1 MNSVLSIVAVAATL
15 PAEWVGTLLVLSV
28 LAVGFIAL
36 LLFWLFETR
45 RPLALTRTAENP
57 VLGPNPKHWWESE
70 AVFNPAAVVHD
81 GRVHLFYR
89 ALGQDGVS
97 RIGHASSPDGTN
109 FDERS
114 PNPVYDLG
122 RMFDTTQQKVGG
134 GLRYR
139 PLSYNTD
146 LYASGGGWGGCEDP
160 RAVTIDENLYMTFG
174 IFSGWQSMRLAVT
187 KLALGD
193 FSKRAWAWARHITI
207 SPQNETHKNW
217 VLFPEK
223 IGGRFAILHALTPQ
237 VLVDYVDSLENL
249 ADNPIQS
256 NNNRAGFSDGWDSF
270 VRGAGAPPIK
280 TLYGWLL
287 FYHGMD
293 PKYEPNIGYKVG
305 ALLLDLNNPTK
316 ILYRSQEPVL
326 TPAQW
331 YEHDWKPNVVYA
343 SGAVV
348 WGDDVVVYYGGGD
361 KYIAS
366 ARTNLRD
373 FVRKLMQHEHA
384 VLTPVKK

>member
-15 PAEWVGTLLVLSV
+15 PAEWAVTLLVFCV

-57 VLGPNPKHWWESE
+57 VLGPNPEHWWESE

-97 RIGHASSPDGTN
+97 RIGHASSKDGIK
-109 FDERS
+109 
-114 PNPVYDLG
+114 
-122 RMFDTTQQKVGG
+122 FDTPQQKGG
-134 GLRYR
+134 GGPRYR

-146 LYASGGGWGGCEDP
+146 LYASGGGCGGCEDP

-207 SPQNETHKNW
+207 SPQNETHK
-217 VLFPEK
+217 
-223 IGGRFAILHALTPQ
+223 IG
-237 VLVDYVDSLENL
+237 
-249 ADNPIQS
+249 
-256 NNNRAGFSDGWDSF
+256 RAS
-270 VRGAGAPPIK
+270 
-280 TLYGWLL
+280 
-287 FYHGMD
+287 
-293 PKYEPNIGYKVG
+293 
-305 ALLLDLNNPTK
+305 
-316 ILYRSQEPVL
+316 
-326 TPAQW
+326 
-331 YEHDWKPNVVYA
+331 
-343 SGAVV
+343 
-348 WGDDVVVYYGGGD
+348 
-361 KYIAS
+361 
-366 ARTNLRD
+366 
-373 FVRKLMQHEHA
+373 
-384 VLTPVKK
+384 

>member
-1 MNSVLSIVAVAATL
+1 MNTVLSITAATATL
-15 PAEWVGTLLVLSV
+15 PADVAGTLLVMSV
-28 LAVGFIAL
+28 LAVLFIVL
-36 LLFWLFETR
+36 ILFWLFETR

-57 VLGPNPKHWWESE
+57 VLGPNPENWWESA

-89 ALGQDGVS
+89 ALGQDGIS

-122 RMFDTTQQKVGG
+122 RMFDTTQQKGG
-134 GLRYR
+134 CWLRYR

-174 IFSGWQSMRLAVT
+174 IFGGWQSMRLAVT
-187 KLALGD
+187 KLALDD
-193 FSKRAWAWARHITI
+193 FSKRAWAWARHIPI
-207 SPQNETHKNW
+207 SPENETHKNW

-223 IGGRFAILHALTPQ
+223 IGGCFAILHALTPQ
-237 VLVDYVDSLENL
+237 VLVDYVDSLEDL
-249 ADNPIQS
+249 AQNPIQS
-256 NNNRAGFSDGWDSF
+256 NNNRAGFSSGWDSF
-270 VRGAGAPPIK
+270 VRGAAAPPIK
-280 TLYGWLL
+280 TSHGWLL

-293 PKYEPNIGYKVG
+293 PASEPHIGYKVG
-305 ALLLDLNNPTK
+305 ALLLDLDNPTK
-316 ILYRSQEPVL
+316 ILCRSKGPVL
-326 TPAQW
+326 TPTEW

-348 WGDDVVVYYGGGD
+348 LGDDIMVYYGGGD
-361 KYIAS
+361 KYIAA
-366 ARTNLRD
+366 ARANLRD
-373 FVRKLMQHEHA
+373 FVRTLMSHEHA

>member
-1 MNSVLSIVAVAATL
+1 MNTGHAILAAATAL
-15 PAEWVGTLLVLSV
+15 STEAAGVLLALCLLV
-28 LAVGFIAL
+28 VGFIVL
-36 LLFWLFETR
+36 LLFWFFETR
-45 RPLALTRTAENP
+45 RPLVLTRTAENP
-57 VLGPNPKHWWESE
+57 VLGPNPSSWWESA

-89 ALGQDGVS
+89 ALGQDGIS
-97 RIGHASSPDGTN
+97 RIGHASSLDGIH

-114 PNPVYDLG
+114 PDPVYDWGMFNATQARNLG
-122 RMFDTTQQKVGG
+122 RQP
-134 GLRYR
+134 YR
-139 PLSYNTD
+139 PLSYRTD

-160 RAVTIDENLYMTFG
+160 RAVKIGGKVYMTFG
-174 IFSGWQSMRLAVT
+174 IFGGWQSLRLAVT
-187 KLALGD
+187 SLALGD

-223 IGGRFAILHALTPQ
+223 IGGQFAILHALTPQ

-249 ADNPIQS
+249 ADNPIRS
-256 NNNRAGFSDGWDSF
+256 NNNRVGFSNGWDSF
-270 VRGAGAPPIK
+270 VRGAAAPPIK
-280 TLYGWLL
+280 TPYGWLL

-293 PKYEPNIGYKVG
+293 PAREPHIGYKVG
-305 ALLLDLNNPTK
+305 ALLLDLNDPTK

-348 WGDDVVVYYGGGD
+348 WGEDVVVYYGGGD
-361 KYIAS
+361 KYIA
-366 ARTNLRD
+366 AAKANLRD